1 MPMAITVKTKN
12 IVVFVLESIRDEKAL
27 YKR

>member
-12 IVVFVLESIRDEKAL
+12 IVVFVFESIRDEKAL